1 MVKNR
6 EKSIFVWGR
15 VSVKGLSK
23 ERAWHIP
30 ALRAVW
36 LEPVDQGQRTVGRDG
51 EVGRSQGML
60 GLQGQARGC
69 V

>member
-6 EKSIFVWGR
+6 EKSIFVWDR
-15 VSVKGLSK
+15 VSVKGLSR

-36 LEPVDQGQRTVGRDG
+36 LEPVDQRSVAEDG
-51 EVGRSQGML
+51 EAGRSQGML
-60 GLQGQARGC
+60 ALQGQARGR